1 MGVGGTPRSRNLILG
16 IAEDMEWAG
25 LRPFVE
31 SLERTSFDGEVRLF
45 VSGMS
50 LTTRRRL
57 RRLGVRLHSYR
68 RARFEFRGTVFDA
81 YTPPLRRFR
90 SWRIA
95 ASYPLAVRRL
105 SRLAP
110 DRRRARAWL
119 AAPLRAANVAR
130 HLRYY
135 RYLASAGERY
145 DNVML
150 SDTRDV
156 FFTHDP
162 FDFEIGDALHC
173 FLEESEYT
181 LGTEPINRRWLTE
194 TYGEE
199 VAVALGDRPV
209 SCAGVTIG
217 SYGAVLA
224 YLSAMVDEL
233 SQLRARNDQPVHNYV
248 VHNGL
253 APRVRLV
260 RNGEGP
266 VLTLGLMEAAAVSSL
281 LPDRYAE
288 FSVLHQYDRHPR
300 LAEALLAELEQP
312 DARVAATGSS
322 GA

>member
-1 MGVGGTPRSRNLILG
+1 
-16 IAEDMEWAG
+16 
-25 LRPFVE
+25 
-31 SLERTSFDGEVRLF
+31 
-45 VSGMS
+45 MS

-95 ASYPLAVRRL
+95 ACYPPTVRWL

-119 AAPLRAANVAR
+119 AAPLRAANIAR

-135 RYLASAGERY
+135 RFLDHAGGWY

-150 SDTRDV
+150 TDTRDV
-156 FFTHDP
+156 FFGRDP
-162 FDFEIGDALHC
+162 FAFEIGDSLHC

-181 LGTEPINRRWLTE
+181 PGTKPIDRRWLTE

-199 VAVALGDRPV
+199 VAAALGDRPV
-209 SCAGVTIG
+209 PCAGVTIG

-233 SQLRARNDQPVHNYV
+233 VQLRARDDQPVHNSV

-266 VLTLGLMEAAAVSSL
+266 VLTLGLMDEAAVSSL

-288 FSVLHQYDRHPR
+288 FNVLHQYDRHPR
-300 LAEALLAELEQP
+300 LAEALLAELDQP
-312 DARVAATGSS
+312 DQRVAAAESS
-322 GA
+322 AA